1 VSSQRFLPV
10 LPILLGALLAGCHG
24 DTPTDPT
31 LPKAT
36 PVEVTAAA
44 ALTGWRQVSP
54 GQAHTCGL
62 DADSL
67 AWCWGWN
74 ELGQLGIGTTSV
86 SEPHPVPVD
95 GGRRWHDIQS
105 GAAHTCAINKGG
117 RAFCWGTT
125 LTVS

>member
-1 VSSQRFLPV
+1 MNSQRFLLA
-10 LPILLGALLAGCHG
+10 LPILLGALFAGCHG
-24 DTPTDPT
+24 ETPTDPT
-31 LPKAT
+31 LPSAT
-36 PVEVTAAA
+36 PAEVTAAA
-44 ALTGWRQVSP
+44 ALTGWRQVTP

-95 GGRRWHDIQS
+95 GGRRWRDIQS
-105 GAAHTCAINKGG
+105 GAAHTCALNRGG
-117 RAFCWGTT
+117 APSAGAPT